1 MSEYEFIFWI
11 VIAVLCFLAFGVWS
25 ADKLIENEKPTALQK
40 RLEQINWEADQ
51 LVKQAH
57 RKIEQRERLDD
68 TKWGQL

>member
-11 VIAVLCFLAFGVWS
+11 VIAVMAFLAFGIWS

-40 RLEQINWEADQ
+40 RLEQINREADE

-57 RKIEQRERLDD
+57 RKIDQRERLGD
-68 TKWGQL
+68 TK

>member
-1 MSEYEFIFWI
+1 MSEYEFIFWV
-11 VIAVLCFLAFGVWS
+11 VIAIMALFALCVWS

-40 RLEQINWEADQ
+40 RLEQINREADE

-57 RKIEQRERLDD
+57 RKMNQRERLDD